1 VPEAHNPGNVLSIL
15 SEWPGGDMVDASFSR
30 QRQQEDRAAGARRQL
45 SIFAAGLAVILIA
58 LGWVLLQRGFSG
70 NSHPGSPVVAITAR
84 ARVSKELLETT
95 KGLQVTQQQAVD
107 QLQVVQ
113 DQLVAQRAETKR
125 LSEQIATLNEK
136 LDAVQQSIATASMP
150 SPHEPSPSSAAKSR

>member
-30 QRQQEDRAAGARRQL
+30 QRQQEDRVAGGRRQL

-58 LGWVLLQRGFSG
+58 LGWVLLQRAFSG
-70 NSHPGSPVVAITAR
+70 SSQPGSPIVATTAP
-84 ARVSKELLETT
+84 AQVSKELLETT

-113 DQLVAQRAETKR
+113 DQLVAQKEEIRR
-125 LSEQIATLNEK
+125 LSEQIA
-136 LDAVQQSIATASMP
+136 AVSGKVQALQQSAANPAPATTAAV
-150 SPHEPSPSSAAKSR
+150 SPPNN